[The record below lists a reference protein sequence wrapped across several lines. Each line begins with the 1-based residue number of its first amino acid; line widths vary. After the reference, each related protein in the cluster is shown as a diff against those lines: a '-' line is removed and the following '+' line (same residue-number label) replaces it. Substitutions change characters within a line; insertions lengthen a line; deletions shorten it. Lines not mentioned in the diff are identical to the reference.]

1 MSISTHKV
9 DKTTVGRPAAAK
21 PMAAKPTVRFISLG
35 CPKNLVD
42 SEVMT
47 GHLVEDHFRLVAPDE
62 SSDIG
67 VINTCGFIDA
77 SKKESINTIL
87 ELAEEKK
94 AGKLKV
100 LVVAGC
106 LSQRYKEELP
116 KLIPE
121 VDMFIGTADFT
132 RLPQLVRDK
141 ISGETQREYILDP
154 SELMDAHSPRHINT
168 PKHFRYVKVS
178 EGCSHQC
185 TFCTIP
191 SMRGGLKS
199 RTTSDVLEE
208 LRSGLADGVKEFNLI
223 AQDLNEFG
231 RDLPE
236 RESLHQ
242 LFEEMGKLGND
253 FWVRPLYMY
262 PLQFPDKLIRLLK
275 NHPNIIPYV
284 DIPLQHIDDKIL
296 KLMKRGSSS
305 KYIYRLIEQLRKN
318 IPGIVIRTTFIVGFP
333 GETQKEFKHL
343 KKFIKEAEFD
353 NLGVFTY
360 SQEEGTPSALLPG
373 QVAAKVKKQRRDELM
388 KLQREIVKRKSSGHV
403 GKKYKV
409 LCEGQ
414 ALEMSPNGDIVPKV
428 DERVLKKVKNIPLLG
443 RGRFYGQAPDIDG
456 QVVIVDADRNSPFLR
471 PGQFIDCE
479 IIDYKDYDLIAKPS
493 LRA

>member
-1 MSISTHKV
+1 MNNSK
-9 DKTTVGRPAAAK
+9 K
-21 PMAAKPTVRFISLG
+21 KPTVRFISLG

-47 GHLVEDHFRLVAPDE
+47 GHLMQDHFRLVAPDAV
-62 SSDIG
+62 SDIG

-77 SKKESINTIL
+77 SKKESIDTIL

-94 AGKLKV
+94 SGKLKV

-121 VDMFIGTADFT
+121 VDMFIGTADFS

-141 ISGETQREYILDP
+141 ISGETEREYILDP
-154 SELMDAHSPRHINT
+154 SELMDSHSPRHITT

-178 EGCSHQC
+178 EGCSHRC

-191 SMRGGLKS
+191 SMRGDLKS
-199 RTTSDVLEE
+199 RRTADVLEE
-208 LRSGLADGVKEFNLI
+208 IKMGLSDGVREFNLI

-231 RDLPE
+231 RDLE
-236 RESLHQ
+236 KRESLHQ
-242 LFEEMGKLGND
+242 LFDDMAKLEGD

-262 PLQFPDKLIRLLK
+262 PLQFPDKLIRLMK
-275 NHPNIIPYV
+275 DHPHIVPYV

-333 GETQKEFKHL
+333 GETQKEFNHL
-343 KKFIKEAEFD
+343 KNFVKEAEFD

-360 SQEEGTPSALLPG
+360 SQEEGTPSATMPD
-373 QVAAKVKKQRRDELM
+373 QVAPKIRKQRRDEVM
-388 KLQREIVKRKSSGHV
+388 KLQRDIVKKKSASHV
-403 GKKYKV
+403 GKKYKI

-414 ALEMSPNGDIVPKV
+414 ALEMLANGDISPKV
-428 DERVLKKVKNIPLLG
+428 DERVLKKVKDTPLLG

-456 QVVIVDADRNSPFLR
+456 QVVIIDTDRNSPFLR
-471 PGQFIDCE
+471 PGQFVDCE
-479 IIDYKDYDLIAKPS
+479 IIGFKDYDLIAKPVFDS
-493 LRA
+493 